1 MEPVKQFSA
10 ALSTMFDH
18 MMQVNGELRQK
29 MLDLKADCD
38 RLTADNTDA
47 LKVLFVTFF
56 AFVFSLGLF
65 GSYFSDMYFWIS
77 AAQNTTQLDQCR
89 ILAEFE
95 IFDSSGII
103 GLSVSVEN

>member
-29 MLDLKADCD
+29 MLDLKTDCD

-47 LKVLFVTFF
+47 LKVLFATFS
-56 AFVFSLGLF
+56 AFVFH
-65 GSYFSDMYFWIS
+65 
-77 AAQNTTQLDQCR
+77 
-89 ILAEFE
+89 
-95 IFDSSGII
+95 
-103 GLSVSVEN
+103 